1 MLIDGVA
8 GMTISNGVLR
18 VAVGRIDANG
28 QTSTEDIFIPANC
41 INNVVQALVQGVE
54 DLNTK
59 MAEENKGAEEGNSG
73 DSKKK
78 SKKSSLTDVDEKSD

>member
-28 QTSTEDIFIPANC
+28 ETSTEDIFIPANC

-54 DLNTK
+54 ELNTK
-59 MAEENKGAEEGNSG
+59 LADENKGPEEGNSG

-78 SKKSSLTDVDEKSD
+78 NKKSSLTDVDEKSD

>member
-28 QTSTEDIFIPANC
+28 ETSTEDIFIPANC

-54 DLNTK
+54 ELNTK
-59 MAEENKGAEEGNSG
+59 LADENKGPEEGNSG

-78 SKKSSLTDVDEKSD
+78 SKKSSITDVDEKSD

>member
-59 MAEENKGAEEGNSG
+59 MAEENKGEEEGNSG